1 MGFGFLTHKAYSDT
15 ICETADV
22 VAPYE
27 EYAEDGDDGA
37 SSLKYSA
44 VLAAAVFATLF

>member
-1 MGFGFLTHKAYSDT
+1 MGFGFLTHKAYSGT

-22 VAPYE
+22 VAPRE
-27 EYAEDGDDGA
+27 EFSEDDGA

-44 VLAAAVFATLF
+44 ALAAAVFATLF